1 MRAEMEALADF
12 VEAHR
17 AALTDDARAYHERV
31 KRSDAVYHGEIVKHA
46 YGAFYYD
53 EDDKRAFEEA
63 GRMLFRLGRAFYKR
77 LEDPALREAYGIDEF
92 EWTCMKKRPVDDFLA
107 PMARIDLFYESPERY
122 QVCEINTDG
131 SSAMLEDAALA
142 REFRKTRAYE
152 AMGGTNA
159 DLVEAWAKKLAD
171 FATAHG
177 AERIAVTDYL
187 ESGNPVE
194 FTRIA
199 EALTRHGKEVEILD
213 AGDFMRKDGR
223 LMGHNGPV
231 DLVYRR
237 LVTGEMLRNPDR
249 AKALVESYLADE
261 VILVG
266 GFHSQTMHTK
276 RFLADLYEHKGA
288 YPADTH
294 AWIDAHIPETVLVRP
309 ENRDALAARREAFV
323 VKPVDD
329 YGGEGVAF
337 GRKLDDET
345 FRKRLTDGMVA
356 QTEVHAP
363 TVPVWTYEDDWK
375 KKDMHVMPGLFFY
388 FETFSGV
395 YTRADEVALIARE
408 AYTLPH
414 FYRRRKA

>member
-17 AALTDDARAYHERV
+17 DTLTDDARAYHERV

-46 YGAFYYD
+46 YGAFYYN
-53 EDDKRAFEEA
+53 EDDRRAFVEA

-77 LEDPALREAYGIDEF
+77 LEDPALRQAYGIGEF
-92 EWTCMKKRPVDDFLA
+92 EWACMKKRPVDGFLA

-122 QVCEINTDG
+122 KVCEINTDG

-142 REFRKTRAYE
+142 AEFRKTRAYD

-159 DLVEAWAKKLAD
+159 DLVELWAKRLAD

-177 AERIAVTDYL
+177 VRRIAITDYL

-199 EALTRHGKEVEILD
+199 EALTQHGKEVEILD
-213 AGDFMRKDGR
+213 AGDFTRKDGK
-223 LMGHNGPV
+223 LMGRSGPV

-266 GFHSQTMHTK
+266 GFHSQAMHTK

-294 AWIDAHIPETVLVRP
+294 EWIDAHIPETVLVRP
-309 ENRDALAARREAFV
+309 ENRDALTARREELV

-329 YGGEGVAF
+329 YGGDGVAF

-363 TVPVWTYEDDWK
+363 TVPVWTYEEDWK

-388 FETFSGV
+388 FETFAGV

-414 FYRRRKA
+414 FYRRRKS